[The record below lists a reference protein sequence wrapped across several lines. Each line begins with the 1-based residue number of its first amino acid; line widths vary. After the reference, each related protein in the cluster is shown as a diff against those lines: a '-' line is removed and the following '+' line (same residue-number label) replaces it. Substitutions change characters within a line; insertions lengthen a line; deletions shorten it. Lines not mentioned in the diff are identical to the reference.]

1 MVRIK
6 PLFGYRLESNKR
18 IMSLFNDYNFLVDN
32 HISSSDLLLI
42 TKIPNIKEEL
52 DNLVRVYNYEQQQI
66 IDYLIERIT
75 ITIICKKKNADNIIL
90 PINELNGIVEI
101 RYKNND
107 ETYTKE
113 FFSNENPNE
122 NPNISP
128 FFDDQGM
135 TSIEIKGN
143 FNHLG
148 YLSAFDSNVEIIS
161 ITNFNGI
168 SHNITNL
175 NNLFSNC
182 TEFNQD
188 IGDWDVSSVNKMSY
202 MFYKASMFNQDIS
215 MWNVSTVEEMT
226 GMFWLAGN
234 FNQDIS
240 KWDVSVVN
248 DMSGMFNNA
257 NRFNQTISKWN
268 VANVTNMSNM
278 FFQTTN
284 FNQTIS
290 KWNVT
295 NVTNMSNMFYEAT
308 NFNNGVTIEDVE
320 GFGRNS
326 LLYMG
331 GIATKFN
338 ETNTNVSIYEHFAT
352 RSKLIENFNFN
363 QSLLYYTELFTANI
377 SITFTKNEAS
387 NQDYI
392 LLPINGINN
401 GDVVKVVYLK
411 EDIDGSIKLITEHI
425 TSENQRIDPFF
436 ENSTTTVT
444 IEGKYSHLGYKIN
457 KDDVSE
463 DLIDIFSNS
472 AKITTISNFNMIYEN
487 ITDLSFLFGLNDKYS
502 QDITNWNVTNITN
515 MTGMFYYNNVFNQYI
530 GGWDVSNV
538 KDMSDMFNGASAFVG
553 TDIGAWNVSGC
564 TDMSNMFN
572 GASGFNGNVGGW
584 ERPADGVIEKSTVSN
599 VENMFDMFTNAEK
612 FEGTGIGAWNVSG
625 CTDMESMFNGALLFN
640 GSVEGW
646 ERPADGVIEKST
658 VSNVENMNNMF
669 FNAEKFEGTGIG
681 AWNVSGCTDMESMFN
696 GALLFN
702 GSVEGWERPADGV
715 IEKSTVSNVENMNNM
730 FFNAEKFEGTGI
742 GAWNVSG
749 CKNMSGMFN
758 GATVFNGNVEGWERP
773 ADGVIE
779 KSTVRNV
786 ESMNFM
792 FFDAEKFEGTN
803 IGAWNVSGC
812 TDMSSMFNGALLF
825 NGNVE
830 GWERPADGVIEK
842 STVSNVESMDGM
854 FDRAKIFVGTGIGAW
869 NVSGCKSMADMFSG
883 ASVFNGNVEGWERP
897 ANETGIEKSTVSNVV
912 SMLGMFAGAIN
923 FVGTDIGA
931 WNVSG
936 CKSMADMFSGASVFN
951 GNVEGWERP
960 ANETGIEKSTV
971 SNVVSM
977 LGMFAG
983 AINFVGTDI
992 GAWNVS
998 GCKSMAGMFSGASV
1012 FNGNVEG
1019 WERPADGENGIDKST
1034 VINVESMDFMFSGA
1048 KIFVGTGIGAWNVSG
1063 CTDMSSMFN
1072 GALLF
1077 NGNIEGWE
1085 RPANETGDIEKT
1097 TVSSVENMN
1106 NMFTFAT
1113 SFNSIISNWD
1123 VSSCTTMA
1131 GMFNGATAFNN
1142 GSTGSSADGRNSLLN
1157 SEFDTTNNSVTT
1169 FTDFATGAKL
1179 IEDLGGSEIT
1189 AFYNVLFI
1197 NTQ

>member
-1 MVRIK
+1 
-6 PLFGYRLESNKR
+6 
-18 IMSLFNDYNFLVDN
+18 
-32 HISSSDLLLI
+32 
-42 TKIPNIKEEL
+42 
-52 DNLVRVYNYEQQQI
+52 
-66 IDYLIERIT
+66 
-75 ITIICKKKNADNIIL
+75 
-90 PINELNGIVEI
+90 
-101 RYKNND
+101 
-107 ETYTKE
+107 
-113 FFSNENPNE
+113 
-122 NPNISP
+122 
-128 FFDDQGM
+128 
-135 TSIEIKGN
+135 
-143 FNHLG
+143 
-148 YLSAFDSNVEIIS
+148 
-161 ITNFNGI
+161 
-168 SHNITNL
+168 
-175 NNLFSNC
+175 
-182 TEFNQD
+182 
-188 IGDWDVSSVNKMSY
+188 
-202 MFYKASMFNQDIS
+202 
-215 MWNVSTVEEMT
+215 
-226 GMFWLAGN
+226 MFWLAGN

-240 KWDVSVVN
+240 EWDVSIVN
-248 DMSGMFNNA
+248 DMGGMFNNA
-257 NRFNQTISKWN
+257 NKFNQTISKWN

-658 VSNVENMNNMF
+658 VSNVESMNF
-669 FNAEKFEGTGIG
+669 
-681 AWNVSGCTDMESMFN
+681 
-696 GALLFN
+696 
-702 GSVEGWERPADGV
+702 
-715 IEKSTVSNVENMNNM
+715 M

-897 ANETGIEKSTVSNVV
+897 ADVETGIEKSTVSNVV

-1034 VINVESMDFMFSGA
+1034 VINVESMDFMFAGA

-1072 GALLF
+1072 EALL
-1077 NGNIEGWE
+1077 
-1085 RPANETGDIEKT
+1085 
-1097 TVSSVENMN
+1097 
-1106 NMFTFAT
+1106 
-1113 SFNSIISNWD
+1113 
-1123 VSSCTTMA
+1123 
-1131 GMFNGATAFNN
+1131 FNN

-1157 SEFDTTNNSVTT
+1157 SEFDRTNNNVST
-1169 FTDFATGAKL
+1169 FTGFATGAKL
-1179 IEDLGGSEIT
+1179 IEGLDVDGINN
-1189 AFYNVLFI
+1189 FYTELFLE
-1197 NTQ
+1197 